1 VLKIPEGMRTHR
13 HDFRVGR
20 EVVRCEFFCYF
31 SDGVSSQKFSPEVF
45 ILRTSLLAAAFAYTL
60 LMPFLA
66 HAANHSSG
74 NRGSADH
81 SSADQGL
88 EARRVELNRLLSDEW
103 EYTLRTEPELATQ
116 VGDNRY
122 NDRLSDFSDKAIAEN
137 LEHARQALARFEAID
152 VAGFPEQER
161 LNHAL
166 MVRSLR
172 EGLESARFKGWEM
185 PATQFGG
192 VHLWYPSLPFDSP
205 FRTVKDY
212 EDYLSRLHQIPRA
225 LEQATAHM
233 RDGLRDHLM
242 PPKYLLEKVSEQAQG
257 IAENSLEK
265 SPFTSPLAKFPDSI
279 GEADRK
285 RLRGAIE
292 EAVKNEVA
300 PAYAKFAKFVREDY
314 APHGRMDPG
323 EWALPDGEA
332 RYRFAVRQQT
342 TTDMTADQIHELG
355 VKSVAE
361 IEAKML
367 ALAQAQGFRDLRS
380 FNEHIRQ
387 DPALHA
393 KSAQQLLELY
403 THYRDQMYG
412 KLPQLFGRLP
422 KNKLAVVPMESFRS
436 ASAPPAD
443 YSIGA
448 GDGSRPGRINVNE
461 YAPERRL
468 LLNVEA
474 IAYHEGVP
482 GHHLQFSIA
491 QELTDL
497 PPFRKFDL
505 DVNAYTEGWAFYSE
519 RLGKEVGFYQDPYSE
534 YGRLQNEM
542 WRAVRWVVDTGVH
555 SQHWTRQQMVD
566 YFHEHT
572 AMDDENINTEVDRY
586 IAWSG
591 QALSYKMGQM
601 KILELRE
608 RAQKELGAKFDL
620 RAFHDAVLDSGP
632 LPLDVLEGKIAEW
645 IAERKQ

>member
-1 VLKIPEGMRTHR
+1 MLV
-13 HDFRVGR
+13 
-20 EVVRCEFFCYF
+20 
-31 SDGVSSQKFSPEVF
+31 
-45 ILRTSLLAAAFAYTL
+45 AAFAYTF
-60 LMPFLA
+60 LMSFVA
-66 HAANHSSG
+66 HAD
-74 NRGSADH
+74 NRNAGQS
-81 SSADQGL
+81 L
-88 EARRVELNRLLSDEW
+88 EVRRAELERLLSDEW

-122 NDRLSDFSDKAIAEN
+122 NDRLSDFSDKAIAEGI
-137 LEHARQALARFEAID
+137 EHARQALARFEAID

-161 LNHAL
+161 LNQAL

-172 EGLESARFKGWEM
+172 EDVESARFKGWEM

-192 VHLWYPSLPFDSP
+192 IHLEYASLPFDSP
-205 FRTVKDY
+205 FRNVKDY
-212 EDYLSRLHQIPRA
+212 DDYLARLHQIPRV
-225 LEQATAHM
+225 LEQATGHM

-242 PPKYLLEKVSEQAQG
+242 PPKYLLEKVSNQAQQ
-257 IAENSLEK
+257 IADDSLEK
-265 SPFTSPLAKFPDSI
+265 SPFTDPLRKFPESI
-279 GEADRK
+279 PENDRK
-285 RLRGAIE
+285 RLRAAIE
-292 EAVKNEVA
+292 DAVKNEVA
-300 PAYAKFAKFVREDY
+300 PAYARFAKFVREDY
-314 APHGRMDPG
+314 APHGRLDPG
-323 EWALPDGEA
+323 VWALPEGEA
-332 RYRFAVRQQT
+332 RYRFAVRHQT
-342 TTDMTADQIHELG
+342 TTDFTADQIHELG

-361 IEAKML
+361 IEARML
-367 ALAQAQGFRDLRS
+367 KIAQAQGFHDLKS
-380 FNEHIRQ
+380 FNAHIQQ

-393 KSAQQLLELY
+393 KSGQQLLDLY

-422 KNKLAVVPMESFRS
+422 KNKLAVVPMEAFRA

-443 YSIGA
+443 YSLGA

-461 YAPERRL
+461 YAPEKRL

-474 IAYHEGVP
+474 IGYHEGVP

-497 PPFRKFDL
+497 PPFRKYDL
-505 DVNAYTEGWAFYSE
+505 DVNAFTEGWAFYSE

-586 IAWSG
+586 IAWPA

-608 RAQKELGAKFDL
+608 RAQKELGPKFDL

-632 LPLDVLEGKIAEW
+632 LPLDVLEGKITEW
-645 IAERKQ
+645 ITGRK